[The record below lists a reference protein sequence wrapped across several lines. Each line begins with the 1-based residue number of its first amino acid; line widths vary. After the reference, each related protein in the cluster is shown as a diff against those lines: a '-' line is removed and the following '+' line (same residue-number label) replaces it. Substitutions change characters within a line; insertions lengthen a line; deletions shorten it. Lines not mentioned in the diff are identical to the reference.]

1 MKEIEEDDQ
10 EFERLLE
17 DKRHNELI
25 KTIKLLV
32 TEINNSSKNDGLV
45 SAIKQQTDT
54 VKRVVD
60 EVRQILNKEVKVE
73 TNQDKVI
80 VSIDAMKNSVIK
92 GLDKISEEVSKEIE
106 SPKKQWEFIVQR
118 DNNGYIKSVTA
129 KERD

>member
-129 KERD
+129 KEGD